1 MTTSVYSGSFLGMD
15 ELARRILKLIQGD
28 LDPTAS
34 LIEGESGVIGFE
46 SGNEL
51 FFVTITDA

>member
-1 MTTSVYSGSFLGMD
+1 MD